1 MDENIKIYLDT
12 NVIFNYCVDV
22 QKDTAIINYLTKVRQ
37 KENLFVSALSVI
49 QIVSIIQSRNNKKFP
64 TEKKRSAIDNLR
76 KIVKKITVARLEEK
90 DVEKTLT
97 YDDNEY
103 DLEDVVHYCVLKK
116 LNCNAIITNN
126 VSDFSQFKKNI
137 NVLPTHLGI
146 VKNEIN

>member
-1 MDENIKIYLDT
+1 T

-76 KIVKKITVARLEEK
+76 KMVKKITVARLEEK

-137 NVLPTHLGI
+137 NVLPAHLGI

>member
-137 NVLPTHLGI
+137 NVLPAHLGI